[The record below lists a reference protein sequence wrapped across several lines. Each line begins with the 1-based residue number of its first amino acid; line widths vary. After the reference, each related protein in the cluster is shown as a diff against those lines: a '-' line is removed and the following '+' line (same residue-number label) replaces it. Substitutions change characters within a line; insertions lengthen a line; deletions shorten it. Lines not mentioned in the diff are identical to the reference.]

1 MALADPQPG
10 IVRLIIDFDPAN
22 GHINI
27 TGPSD
32 NMPLMLG
39 MMETAKFVVMQERI
53 KAAQI
58 AAAPKILS
66 LAPDLDIGTLIRH

>member
-1 MALADPQPG
+1 MPIPDPQPG
-10 IVRLIIDFDPAN
+10 VIRLIIDFNPEN
-22 GHINI
+22 SQILI

-32 NMPLMLG
+32 NLPLMLG
-39 MMETAKFVVMQERI
+39 MMETAKMVVMQDRI